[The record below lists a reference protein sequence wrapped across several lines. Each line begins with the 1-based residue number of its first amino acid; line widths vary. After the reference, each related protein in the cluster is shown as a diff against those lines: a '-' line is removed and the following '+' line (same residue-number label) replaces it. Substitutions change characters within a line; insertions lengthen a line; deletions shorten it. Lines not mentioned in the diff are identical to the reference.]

1 VCYYLALALGARV
14 MTEEPKSF
22 TVKDRRH
29 FTADGQTR
37 EPDEAPAAEAPT
49 VEAKPTEAKPE
60 GRTPPAAQAPSEAT
74 DPSPRPEARP
84 EGPVTFDQFLLSLG
98 AQASMLLAGELETE
112 SPRDALAEAR
122 SVIAVLEMLKD
133 KTEGRRTPR
142 EDQVLEGLL
151 YELRMAYVAR
161 AREVGE

>member
-1 VCYYLALALGARV
+1 

-37 EPDEAPAAEAPT
+37 EPDEAPPAEAPV
-49 VEAKPTEAKPE
+49 VEGKPAEGPPE
-60 GRTPPAAQAPSEAT
+60 SPAAPDAPKASGAAE
-74 DPSPRPEARP
+74 DPPRREPRP
-84 EGPVTFDQFLLSLG
+84 EGPVAFDQFLISLG
-98 AQASMLLAGELETE
+98 TQASMLLAGELETE
-112 SPRDALAEAR
+112 NPGDALSEAR
-122 SVIAVLEMLKD
+122 SLIGILEMLKD

-142 EDQVLEGLL
+142 EEQVLEGLL